1 MIIFISCGILIQK
14 TKSIQEIHEL
24 CPRFCLFFLSK
35 EWLSFPINYIKNLVI
50 KMMISRNNWT
60 INQTYRVKKKQL
72 KNDNYSFS
80 SKLNNSNILC
90 KFYSR
95 KAVYI
100 V

>member
-50 KMMISRNNWT
+50 KMMISRNN
-60 INQTYRVKKKQL
+60 
-72 KNDNYSFS
+72 
-80 SKLNNSNILC
+80 
-90 KFYSR
+90 
-95 KAVYI
+95 
-100 V
+100 